1 MKTVGQ
7 VLKMARDY
15 YKLPGNGCGGNL
27 HIVLDDGNLETHH
40 AQSCL
45 NWAKED
51 NDEKGVELAKAL
63 LDLTEDQRDTIYQ
76 SLFTL

>member
-1 MKTVGQ
+1 
-7 VLKMARDY
+7 MARDY

-27 HIVLDDGNLETHH
+27 HIVLDDGNLETGHVQFCLDQ
-40 AQSCL
+40 AQ
-45 NWAKED
+45 EH
-51 NDEKGVELAKAL
+51 NDEKGIELAKAL